1 MLVQKLKTPGD
12 GSLPSLFAHY
22 FTNRTK
28 MRPSCPRGP
37 VPQPKAGNVLF
48 VSRVADNCTEEQ
60 LRGSVLSTFGSI
72 VTVKIC
78 NTDKSRGSS
87 AYAFVSY
94 QNAAEA
100 NAAVEAM
107 PSGGSLFH
115 GGVKIA
121 DPPRSKA
128 KADAL
133 EGRNAQRWDE
143 VSQVISERKPN
154 VVLNVNA
161 SHCDRLV
168 DYLSRSRGDRSSIN
182 YEHADKVSVVSVLPC
197 EGSTNLKLVL
207 LSFRGDP
214 EALVRD
220 ISETTFLTTAL
231 NRCFV
236 VGTSVGTTNVD
247 ELSQKAIEIL
257 KKKSIGGT
265 SDISA
270 DVEQRAAP
278 MRLRVQSYPSK
289 LQQTIAD
296 NIESTNSDLDGAI
309 VLDPVGFD
317 TILSVVRVH
326 IDEAP
331 PSKSKRSNVGRRG
344 LYLLGLSDS
353 STFYGNLNARSRK
366 RRHEAS
372 TSECNH
378 IDTEADSAAAQGE
391 ICRAY
396 HKLEE
401 AFARYKPD
409 PTKLAPLSNVAM
421 DVGSAPGGWTRY
433 LAENVGCQTVYSI
446 DPAKL
451 SPGVLENEKVV
462 HIPRQIQDAL
472 SEIEKDS
479 VGIYVSDMCLSRM
492 EQQLEYML
500 LAKKEGVLRSGC
512 FCVLTLKCI
521 LGHTNEAH
529 DEQAQE
535 VEQRLCGDDLADEV
549 AVMHLF
555 NNKAG
560 ERTILGFLR

>member
-1 MLVQKLKTPGD
+1 MELAARLR
-12 GSLPSLFAHY
+12 LLIF
-22 FTNRTK
+22 NRKTK
-28 MRPSCPRGP
+28 MRPSCPPGP
-37 VPQPKAGNVLF
+37 VAVPQPKARNVLF

-60 LRGSVLSTFGSI
+60 LRGSVLSTFGTI
-72 VTVKIC
+72 VNVKIC

-115 GGVKIA
+115 GGIKIA

-168 DYLSRSRGDRSSIN
+168 DYLSTSRGDRSSIN

-214 EALVRD
+214 EAFVRD

-236 VGTSVGTTNVD
+236 AGTSVGTTNVD
-247 ELSQKAIEIL
+247 EVSQKAVEIL
-257 KKKSIGGT
+257 KERSVVG
-265 SDISA
+265 

-289 LQQTIAD
+289 LQRTIAD
-296 NIESTNSDLDGAI
+296 NIESTSSDLDGAV

-344 LYLLGLSDS
+344 FYLLGLSDS

-366 RRHEAS
+366 RRHETI
-372 TSECNH
+372 TSKYDQ

-409 PTKLAPLSNVAM
+409 PTKLVPLSKVAM

-433 LAENVGCQTVYSI
+433 LADKVGCQTVYSI

-451 SPGVLENEKVV
+451 SPDVLENEKVK

-479 VGIYVSDMCLSRM
+479 VGVYVSDMCLSRM

-500 LAKKEGVLRSGC
+500 LAKKEGVLKAGC
-512 FCVLTLKCI
+512 FFALTLKCI
-521 LGHTNEAH
+521 LGHTKEAH
-529 DEQAQE
+529 DEQARE
-535 VEQRLCGDDLADEV
+535 VEQRLCSDGLADEV
-549 AVMHLF
+549 AIIHLF

-560 ERTILGFLR
+560 ERTILGLLR